1 MSFETDLATFMA
13 ATRRLESGSFQ
24 GNYSA
29 QGRIIPSGNRAL
41 GAYQIMSHIWDGWAV
56 NAGIGGANW
65 RDPAAQDRVA
75 RYQMKK
81 YYDQYQNW
89 QLVAVAWYAGGS
101 RATSVLNRYGSGA
114 TNAQIAN
121 VVGSSIADYANKVV
135 NRYAVEAPQSDWGIE
150 QGLQPLGSDTT
161 GMETPQ
167 NTPPTGDSNERLLNN
182 PAAVT
187 AGHVMR
193 SVLTQMADAT
203 AGGQGN
209 RMAIEDVKTQRI
221 AGEIDIGGDEDGAP
235 TGVERV

>member
-1 MSFETDLATFMA
+1 MSYETDLATFMA

-24 GNYSA
+24 GNYGA
-29 QGRIIPSGNRAL
+29 QGRVIPSGNRAL

-56 NAGIGGANW
+56 NAGIAGANW

-89 QLVAVAWYAGGS
+89 ELVAVAWYAGGS
-101 RATSVLNRYGSGA
+101 RATSVLNRYGSNA
-114 TNAQIAN
+114 TNAEIAN

-135 NRYAVEAPQSDWGIE
+135 NRYAAEAPNSEWGIE
-150 QGLQPLGSDTT
+150 QGLQPLGSDSV
-161 GMETPQ
+161 GMETPDT
-167 NTPPTGDSNERLLNN
+167 TPATGGDNEQLLNN

-209 RMAIEDVKTQRI
+209 RLAIEDVKTQKI
-221 AGEIDIGGDEDGAP
+221 AGDIDTGGEEDGIAA
-235 TGVERV
+235 GVERV